1 MITMRRSSS
10 SARQCTASPRVMTNT
25 SSCPSRIRR
34 QSRTLSLT
42 MARTIFTGVL
52 GPIRPGSLIVLVP
65 VVMVVAMIMI
75 MVMIVVVMRVGRSLS
90 QVGLERP
97 LDPRHLDAEAREG
110 RFQLGDV
117 EDAHEPLPDLGRD
130 VAVAQDVP

>member
-1 MITMRRSSS
+1 
-10 SARQCTASPRVMTNT
+10 
-25 SSCPSRIRR
+25 
-34 QSRTLSLT
+34 

-75 MVMIVVVMRVGRSLS
+75 MAVIVVMVMIVVVMMVVRSLS
-90 QVGLERP
+90 QVGLERR

-110 RFQLGDV
+110 LFQLWDV
-117 EDAHEPLPDLGRD
+117 EDAHEPLPDLGRRSEETTSELQSLAYL
-130 VAVAQDVP
+130 VCRLLLET